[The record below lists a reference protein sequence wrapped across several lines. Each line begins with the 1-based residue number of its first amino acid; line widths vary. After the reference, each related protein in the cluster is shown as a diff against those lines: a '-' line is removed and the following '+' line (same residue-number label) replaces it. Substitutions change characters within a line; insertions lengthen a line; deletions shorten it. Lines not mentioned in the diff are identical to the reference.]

1 MTSEHEKG
9 GALAAPGEGLPPL
22 HYKALSQW
30 LEAHPD
36 LVSRFFET
44 KSFPRETR
52 VFPNPE
58 VLAAGLPRLAILL
71 SGELALTQLAPGAQT
86 PHRAL
91 YRGDLWVNPNKPGAK
106 PRVPV
111 PAIHLQAVSASQ
123 VLVLSEQGLRSMPEQ
138 QATELEQL
146 LEAYAGLHTAR
157 HTFFQAIR
165 KTLQFHRA
173 AVRHLH
179 ALLDTVDVRTYEKGS
194 SSGEIV
200 VPQGSSAPE
209 HKGIFLVLE
218 GHLGEW
224 RDPQGS
230 EAQSVLIRPLYP
242 GSIFGDAVLHSD
254 APTPTT
260 VKLHSA
266 RARVAFLPESNSLK
280 LIKRSPLFAS
290 AVSPGPGEIW
300 QRIAEVG
307 AALAPPPE
315 VVLFRSDVPDAP
327 LAQLIQNVA
336 EAIHLSHKDRILRVE
351 LVFSARSQATVPEPP
366 PEPRPG
372 EVPLYALPVPDG
384 PAAARALQALA
395 RALQGKWDSL
405 FVQVDPR
412 LWRGLEPPTGSV
424 LGFRPLFLEGEGGWK
439 LVQLSRD
446 PLEVPPPPGF
456 DHGSMLYAA
465 LLPPGTEREP
475 GPAFPAGTVR
485 LPLNL
490 RHFASRRTFAQCS
503 PAERAL
509 FQRWGRAI
517 TERLVG
523 VALGAGGSWGYAE
536 IALIRGMKQRQI
548 PIDVVS
554 GTSFGAMAGAFY
566 SALGDAGLELLLKEG
581 AKFNAVILASV
592 INSGAMTLYVD
603 HLLGKRR
610 LEKLELPFFPVGTN
624 VSQSQAWVRQ
634 KGTLG
639 AAVRSSGIM
648 PGLLSPDYT
657 DDNSRVVDGAFI
669 NSVPVSILM
678 SQRANLIVATNVLST
693 PPDEKERGPLLPGA
707 LGWFLHGLN
716 PIGRISDAVRSTLI
730 LFHTGGEQSA
740 SGADVTFDSPFTPL
754 PPWAFAQ
761 GQAFVDKAASVLG
774 PTLDEIELRWK
785 IMATPRWDL
794 PSKLRILKESGMLG
808 ALEGI
813 GGMGALLGLGA
824 GGG

>member
-1 MTSEHEKG
+1 MASEHEKAE
-9 GALAAPGEGLPPL
+9 ALAGTAEGLPPL

-71 SGELALTQLAPGAQT
+71 SGELALTQLSPGALA

-91 YRGDLWVNPNKPGAK
+91 YRGDLWVNPNKPGAR

-111 PAIHLQAVSASQ
+111 PAVTLQSVAASQ
-123 VLVLSEQGLRSMPEQ
+123 VLVLSEQGLRAMPEP
-138 QATELEQL
+138 QARELEQL
-146 LEAYAGLHTAR
+146 LEAYAGLHAAR
-157 HTFFQAIR
+157 NTFFQAIR

-179 ALLDTVDVRTYEKGS
+179 ALLDTVDVRTYEKGT

-200 VPQGSSAPE
+200 IPQGSTAPE
-209 HKGIFLVLE
+209 HKGLYLVLE

-224 RDPQGS
+224 REPPGS
-230 EAQSVLIRPLYP
+230 DSPPVLIRPLYP
-242 GSIFGDAVLHSD
+242 GGIFGDAVLHSD
-254 APTPTT
+254 APSPTT
-260 VKLHSA
+260 VKLQSA

-280 LIKRSPLFAS
+280 LIKRSALFAS
-290 AVSPGPGEIW
+290 AVAPAPGEIW
-300 QRIAEVG
+300 QRIAEVS

-315 VVLFRSDVPDAP
+315 VVLFRSDEPSAP
-327 LAQLIQNVA
+327 LEQLIQNVA
-336 EAIHLSHKDRILRVE
+336 EATHLSYQDRILRVD
-351 LVFSARSQATVPEPP
+351 LVHSAQPQVLEPP

-372 EVPLYALPVPDG
+372 EVPRYQLRAPDG
-384 PAAARALQALA
+384 LAAARELQALT
-395 RALQGKWDSL
+395 RTLQGKWDYL
-405 FVQVDPR
+405 FVHGDPR
-412 LWRGLEPPTGSV
+412 LWRGLEPPTGSA
-424 LGFRPLFLEGEGGWK
+424 LGFRPFFLEGEGSWR

-446 PLEVPPPPGF
+446 PLAVAPPPGF
-456 DHGSMLYAA
+456 DRGSILYAA
-465 LLPPGTEREP
+465 LLPPGTERQP

-490 RHFASRRTFAQCS
+490 GRFATRRTFAQCS
-503 PAERAL
+503 QEEREL

-523 VALGAGGSWGYAE
+523 IALGAGGSWGYAE
-536 IALIRGMKQRQI
+536 VALIRGMLQRQI
-548 PIDVVS
+548 PIDAVS

-566 SALGDAGLELLLKEG
+566 SALGDAGLEMLLKEG
-581 AKFNAVILASV
+581 AKFNAIILASV
-592 INSGAMTLYVD
+592 INSGAMTLFID
-603 HLLGKRR
+603 HLLDKRR
-610 LEKLELPFFPVGTN
+610 LEKLAVPFFPVGTN
-624 VSQSQAWVRQ
+624 VSESQVWVRQ

-639 AAVRSSGIM
+639 AAIRSSGIM

-657 DDNSRVVDGAFI
+657 DDYSRVVDGAFI

-678 SQRANLIVATNVLST
+678 TQRANLIVATNVLST
-693 PPDEKERGPLLPGA
+693 PPDEKERGPLLPGK

-730 LFHTGGEQSA
+730 LFHTGGDQSS

-754 PPWAFAQ
+754 PPWAFAR
-761 GQAFVDKAASVLG
+761 GQAFVDKAANVLG

-785 IMATPRWDL
+785 IMSTPRWDL
-794 PSKLRILKESGMLG
+794 PSKLRLLSESGMLG
-808 ALEGI
+808 PLAGI
-813 GGMGALLGLGA
+813 GGMGALHG
-824 GGG
+824 